1 MNPTYVNYIFKKHF
15 LYFTSLT
22 HAVDGCCIFFYVTP
36 LQYHPIKISF
46 WLLSIILWSVV
57 VPLILYFILKKIKLV
72 QSIDLKTSKERIWPL
87 LLNSIILGYLSFSLL
102 PESICVELHYLFLG
116 ALITAALGM
125 ILALLK
131 FKTSI
136 HMMSTGGA
144 FFFMVLLICIMVI
157 LLALLLPLCNC
168 YGCNGKFTIAFKCT
182 YPKELVAGLFVGVV
196 PQLLLLI
203 TGYKR

>member
-1 MNPTYVNYIFKKHF
+1 M
-15 LYFTSLT
+15 LTSLLKSVSYIL
-22 HAVDGCCIFFYVTP
+22 HPLLMPWMGAVYFFTVTP
-36 LQYHPIKISF
+36 VQYHPIKISF

-72 QSIDLKTSKERIWPL
+72 QSIDLKSSKERIWPL

-102 PESICVELHYLFLG
+102 PKSICVELHYLFLG
-116 ALITAALGM
+116 ALITATLGM

-144 FFFMVLLICIMVI
+144 FFFMVLVNLHYDYSFSTTFAFFVI
-157 LLALLLPLCNC
+157 VMGAMASSRLHLNAH
-168 YGCNGKFTIAFKCT
+168 T
-182 YPKELVAGLFVGVV
+182 PKELAVGLFVGVV
-196 PQLLLLI
+196 PQLLLFNHWL
-203 TGYKR
+203 